1 MERCDWF
8 YIFEITEVE
17 DINLGELISVEAT
30 PINFKKKND
39 GSYVKFISESKK
51 DRYYF
56 FYPKEKK
63 YIDNILHIAKSDMGE
78 WEVNFEEFNCKII
91 ELDNIKTSAF
101 YHKSINNKKSIW
113 QSIKSFIKK

>member
-39 GSYVKFISESKK
+39 GSYVKSISESKK
-51 DRYYF
+51 DR
-56 FYPKEKK
+56 
-63 YIDNILHIAKSDMGE
+63 
-78 WEVNFEEFNCKII
+78 
-91 ELDNIKTSAF
+91 
-101 YHKSINNKKSIW
+101 
-113 QSIKSFIKK
+113 